1 MESYY
6 KQNKKLITDIL
17 DILEGHFGK
26 NVEFVVHDL
35 SLDYEHT
42 IVDIR
47 NGEVTGRKV
56 GGTGDLLGL
65 RALRYNGSNEGNCFN
80 TLTYAENGKILRSST
95 LFFRNGAGVAVASI
109 AINEDVTESIK
120 YEQYLHKQNRTEES
134 GDAMELYRGDVNKML
149 DYLINSA
156 LLEVGKKRIKCA
168 LWSCWTGAERSSS
181 RSPDQRSVMCSIFP
195 NLRCIIIWKRSARN
209 LDRNDEGSH
218 FIDEDLAPG
227 CQCRQPGFLF
237 YRIGRKAMT

>member
-120 YEQYLHKQNRTEES
+120 YEQYLHKQ
-134 GDAMELYRGDVNKML
+134 
-149 DYLINSA
+149 
-156 LLEVGKKRIKCA
+156 KR
-168 LWSCWTGAERSSS
+168 
-181 RSPDQRSVMCSIFP
+181 
-195 NLRCIIIWKRSARN
+195 
-209 LDRNDEGSH
+209 
-218 FIDEDLAPG
+218 
-227 CQCRQPGFLF
+227 
-237 YRIGRKAMT
+237 RKAATPWSFTAAT

>member
-56 GGTGDLLGL
+56 GGTGDGHRFAPVFAFVLGTDH
-65 RALRYNGSNEGNCFN
+65 RDVTRRIVVGESG
-80 TLTYAENGKILRSST
+80 IV
-95 LFFRNGAGVAVASI
+95 VAVC
-109 AINEDVTESIK
+109 K
-120 YEQYLHKQNRTEES
+120 
-134 GDAMELYRGDVNKML
+134 
-149 DYLINSA
+149 
-156 LLEVGKKRIKCA
+156 
-168 LWSCWTGAERSSS
+168 
-181 RSPDQRSVMCSIFP
+181 
-195 NLRCIIIWKRSARN
+195 
-209 LDRNDEGSH
+209 
-218 FIDEDLAPG
+218 
-227 CQCRQPGFLF
+227 
-237 YRIGRKAMT
+237 

>member
-56 GGTGDLLGL
+56 GGTGDLLGRVRCAITAAT
-65 RALRYNGSNEGNCFN
+65 RA
-80 TLTYAENGKILRSST
+80 T
-95 LFFRNGAGVAVASI
+95 ASI
-109 AINEDVTESIK
+109 
-120 YEQYLHKQNRTEES
+120 R
-134 GDAMELYRGDVNKML
+134 
-149 DYLINSA
+149 
-156 LLEVGKKRIKCA
+156 
-168 LWSCWTGAERSSS
+168 
-181 RSPDQRSVMCSIFP
+181 
-195 NLRCIIIWKRSARN
+195 
-209 LDRNDEGSH
+209 
-218 FIDEDLAPG
+218 
-227 CQCRQPGFLF
+227 
-237 YRIGRKAMT
+237 

>member
-80 TLTYAENGKILRSST
+80 TLTYAETARPASIT
-95 LFFRNGAGVAVASI
+95 LFFAMARACCASSPS
-109 AINEDVTESIK
+109 T
-120 YEQYLHKQNRTEES
+120 RT
-134 GDAMELYRGDVNKML
+134 
-149 DYLINSA
+149 
-156 LLEVGKKRIKCA
+156 
-168 LWSCWTGAERSSS
+168 
-181 RSPDQRSVMCSIFP
+181 
-195 NLRCIIIWKRSARN
+195 
-209 LDRNDEGSH
+209 
-218 FIDEDLAPG
+218 
-227 CQCRQPGFLF
+227 
-237 YRIGRKAMT
+237 

>member
-95 LFFRNGAGVAVASI
+95 LFFRNGAGVAVAAACAACAEEENSF
-109 AINEDVTESIK
+109 AWVALPATPS
-120 YEQYLHKQNRTEES
+120 RTKPFS
-134 GDAMELYRGDVNKML
+134 
-149 DYLINSA
+149 
-156 LLEVGKKRIKCA
+156 
-168 LWSCWTGAERSSS
+168 
-181 RSPDQRSVMCSIFP
+181 F
-195 NLRCIIIWKRSARN
+195 WKRVIASAVLR
-209 LDRNDEGSH
+209 
-218 FIDEDLAPG
+218 P
-227 CQCRQPGFLF
+227 
-237 YRIGRKAMT
+237 

>member
-95 LFFRNGAGVAVASI
+95 LFFRNEQLCKCQGNGNSLFLHAGCGITVLQPFPRRISGCRDI
-109 AINEDVTESIK
+109 GQKIFES
-120 YEQYLHKQNRTEES
+120 S
-134 GDAMELYRGDVNKML
+134 
-149 DYLINSA
+149 
-156 LLEVGKKRIKCA
+156 
-168 LWSCWTGAERSSS
+168 
-181 RSPDQRSVMCSIFP
+181 
-195 NLRCIIIWKRSARN
+195 
-209 LDRNDEGSH
+209 
-218 FIDEDLAPG
+218 
-227 CQCRQPGFLF
+227 LF
-237 YRIGRKAMT
+237 

>member
-156 LLEVGKKRIKCA
+156 LVEL
-168 LWSCWTGAERSSS
+168 
-181 RSPDQRSVMCSIFP
+181 
-195 NLRCIIIWKRSARN
+195 
-209 LDRNDEGSH
+209 LDRRGAFLITKSGSKVCDVLNISK
-218 FIDEDLAPG
+218 FTLYNYLETI
-227 CQCRQPGFLF
+227 
-237 YRIGRKAMT
+237 RKESGQK

>member
-80 TLTYAENGKILRSST
+80 TLTYAENGKILALIHAVFPQWRG
-95 LFFRNGAGVAVASI
+95 RGCGVHRH
-109 AINEDVTESIK
+109 
-120 YEQYLHKQNRTEES
+120 Q
-134 GDAMELYRGDVNKML
+134 RGRDGVHQ
-149 DYLINSA
+149 I
-156 LLEVGKKRIKCA
+156 
-168 LWSCWTGAERSSS
+168 
-181 RSPDQRSVMCSIFP
+181 
-195 NLRCIIIWKRSARN
+195 
-209 LDRNDEGSH
+209 
-218 FIDEDLAPG
+218 
-227 CQCRQPGFLF
+227 
-237 YRIGRKAMT
+237 

>member
-1 MESYY
+1 MQISENLEILDS
-6 KQNKKLITDIL
+6 L
-17 DILEGHFGK
+17 DILEGPVGK
-26 NVEFVVHDL
+26 TVEFVGHDL

-156 LLEVGKKRIKCA
+156 LLEVGKNP
-168 LWSCWTGAERSSS
+168 S
-181 RSPDQRSVMCSIFP
+181 
-195 NLRCIIIWKRSARN
+195 
-209 LDRNDEGSH
+209 
-218 FIDEDLAPG
+218 
-227 CQCRQPGFLF
+227 
-237 YRIGRKAMT
+237 AMTKEDKMRIEELRGRSGPYVVENC

>member
-80 TLTYAENGKILRSST
+80 TLTYAENGKILRSSVSAEVVSS
-95 LFFRNGAGVAVASI
+95 FSAKQSSEHIAQSSEHEVANDDCNNIV
-109 AINEDVTESIK
+109 
-120 YEQYLHKQNRTEES
+120 HK
-134 GDAMELYRGDVNKML
+134 
-149 DYLINSA
+149 
-156 LLEVGKKRIKCA
+156 
-168 LWSCWTGAERSSS
+168 
-181 RSPDQRSVMCSIFP
+181 
-195 NLRCIIIWKRSARN
+195 
-209 LDRNDEGSH
+209 H
-218 FIDEDLAPG
+218 
-227 CQCRQPGFLF
+227 FLF
-237 YRIGRKAMT
+237 YGLYTLI

>member
-65 RALRYNGSNEGNCFN
+65 RALRYNGSNEGDCFN

-134 GDAMELYRGDVNKML
+134 GDAMELYRGDVNRML

-156 LLEVGKKRIKCA
+156 LLEVGKNPSAMTKEDKMRIVE
-168 LWSCWTGAERSSS
+168 L
-181 RSPDQRSVMCSIFP
+181 
-195 NLRCIIIWKRSARN
+195 
-209 LDRNDEGSH
+209 LDRRGAFLITKSGSKVCDVLDISK
-218 FIDEDLAPG
+218 FTLYNYLETI
-227 CQCRQPGFLF
+227 
-237 YRIGRKAMT
+237 RKESGQK

>member
-120 YEQYLHKQNRTEES
+120 YEQYLHKTEPHGGKRRRHGALPRRREQ
-134 GDAMELYRGDVNKML
+134 DAGLSHQFRAAGGGQKPVGHDERG
-149 DYLINSA
+149 
-156 LLEVGKKRIKCA
+156 
-168 LWSCWTGAERSSS
+168 
-181 RSPDQRSVMCSIFP
+181 
-195 NLRCIIIWKRSARN
+195 
-209 LDRNDEGSH
+209 
-218 FIDEDLAPG
+218 
-227 CQCRQPGFLF
+227 
-237 YRIGRKAMT
+237 

>member
-65 RALRYNGSNEGNCFN
+65 RALRYNGSNEGNC
-80 TLTYAENGKILRSST
+80 
-95 LFFRNGAGVAVASI
+95 I
-109 AINEDVTESIK
+109 A
-120 YEQYLHKQNRTEES
+120 
-134 GDAMELYRGDVNKML
+134 
-149 DYLINSA
+149 
-156 LLEVGKKRIKCA
+156 
-168 LWSCWTGAERSSS
+168 
-181 RSPDQRSVMCSIFP
+181 
-195 NLRCIIIWKRSARN
+195 
-209 LDRNDEGSH
+209 
-218 FIDEDLAPG
+218 
-227 CQCRQPGFLF
+227 
-237 YRIGRKAMT
+237 

>member
-95 LFFRNGAGVAVASI
+95 LFFLAVPAFSP
-109 AINEDVTESIK
+109 E
-120 YEQYLHKQNRTEES
+120 
-134 GDAMELYRGDVNKML
+134 
-149 DYLINSA
+149 
-156 LLEVGKKRIKCA
+156 GKKRKN
-168 LWSCWTGAERSSS
+168 R
-181 RSPDQRSVMCSIFP
+181 
-195 NLRCIIIWKRSARN
+195 NIIPW
-209 LDRNDEGSH
+209 
-218 FIDEDLAPG
+218 
-227 CQCRQPGFLF
+227 RQFV
-237 YRIGRKAMT
+237 RAMRAF

>member
-35 SLDYEHT
+35 SLDYEHS

-47 NGEVTGRKV
+47 NGS
-56 GGTGDLLGL
+56 D
-65 RALRYNGSNEGNCFN
+65 EGNCFN

-156 LLEVGKKRIKCA
+156 LLEVGKNPSAMTKEDKMRIVE
-168 LWSCWTGAERSSS
+168 L
-181 RSPDQRSVMCSIFP
+181 
-195 NLRCIIIWKRSARN
+195 
-209 LDRNDEGSH
+209 LDRRGAFLITKSGSKVCDVLNISK
-218 FIDEDLAPG
+218 FTLYNYLETI
-227 CQCRQPGFLF
+227 
-237 YRIGRKAMT
+237 RKESGQK